1 MKILVSG
8 RQEGK
13 TAMAN
18 QETMNSCLVNMG
30 LANYY
35 GGERQV
41 RKVARESALM
51 FEYDKRSLLMQI
63 ADCEKPGLIVDAT
76 IDNLMRG
83 DL

>member
-1 MKILVSG
+1 MTS
-8 RQEGK
+8 QEN
-13 TAMAN
+13 MA
-18 QETMNSCLVNMG
+18 SVLVNMG

-41 RKVARESALM
+41 RKVARESALKV
-51 FEYDKRSLLMQI
+51 EYDKRSLLVQI

-83 DL
+83 

>member
-1 MKILVSG
+1 MK
-8 RQEGK
+8 
-13 TAMAN
+13 A

-41 RKVARESALM
+41 RKVARASAFLVD
-51 FEYDKRSLLMQI
+51 YHQKALLLQI

-76 IDNLMRG
+76 IDSLMRG
-83 DL
+83 D